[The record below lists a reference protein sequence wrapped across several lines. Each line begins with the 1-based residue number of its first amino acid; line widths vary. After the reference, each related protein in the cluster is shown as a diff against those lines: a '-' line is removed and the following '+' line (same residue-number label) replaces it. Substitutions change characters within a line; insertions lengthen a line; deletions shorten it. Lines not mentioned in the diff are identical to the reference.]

1 MRGATIRRIIVAG
14 ILIAAVAL
22 IPAAAQAATNGRLV
36 GNHTQG
42 VSTNNATTVTL
53 DGLIWQLRDIASSV
67 WSLAGASIEVNG
79 VHGDSGASIEVN
91 GAKSQSGASIE
102 VNGVKADSGASIEV
116 NG

>member
-42 VSTNNATTVTL
+42 VSNNATTVTL